1 MAEGTAGGTTH
12 DLERIDFL
20 RERMGVGYQQARDA
34 LAAAGGNVVDALVII
49 EQRQA
54 GFDEIG
60 RDIAS
65 KLSEVIV
72 EGRQIADVRVK
83 LFDRV
88 VTDVPTALVGLAA
101 AFTVLIGEVITHCSV
116 DLEYRGAAELQGPTE
131 DVVTDKPQ
139 D

>member
-1 MAEGTAGGTTH
+1 MSETTAGGTPY

-34 LAAAGGNVVDALVII
+34 LAATGGNVVDALVII
-49 EQRQA
+49 EQQQA

-72 EGRQIADVRVK
+72 EGRQIGDVRVK

-101 AFTVLIGEVITHCSV
+101 ALTVLIGEVITHCSV
-116 DLEYRGAAELQGPTE
+116 DLEYRGATELQGPTE

>member
-1 MAEGTAGGTTH
+1 MAEGTEGGTTH

-20 RERMGVGYQQARDA
+20 RERMGIGYEQARDA

-49 EQRQA
+49 EQQQA

-65 KLSEVIV
+65 RLSEVIV

-101 AFTVLIGEVITHCSV
+101 AFTVLVGELITHCSV